1 MVRSDLPMWRR
12 WWLFVVTVAVV
23 FFLIVP
29 IFIVIPVSFSDS
41 KYLRFPP
48 EAYSLRWFENYWN
61 SAEWLAATRTSLTAA
76 FLTVLVATPLGTA
89 AAYGLHSMRSRLT
102 PWIQL
107 VLILPMLVPGILIA
121 IGVFYIYIR
130 LKIVNTMFGI
140 VLAHTLLALPFVVLM
155 MQAAFRSFD
164 FRQEQAAMSLGAPRL
179 SAFLVVTLPQLR
191 ISVISAALFAFIIS
205 LDEVVIGLFVAGGS
219 NTLLTRK
226 MFVSLRDAVDP
237 TVAAISTIFIVISV
251 CLLASLAFLRRRQP
265 H

>member
-1 MVRSDLPMWRR
+1 MVRTDLPMWRR

-61 SAEWLAATRTSLTAA
+61 SAEWLAATRASFTAA
-76 FLTVLVATPLGTA
+76 ILTVLVATPLGIA
-89 AAYGLHSMRSRLT
+89 AAYGLHSMRSRMA

-179 SAFLVVTLPQLR
+179 SAFLLVTLPQLR

-205 LDEVVIGLFVAGGS
+205 LDEVVIGLFIAGGG

-251 CLLASLAFLRRRQP
+251 CLLASLALIRRRQP